1 MSSQTQ
7 RIYRFFVEDI
17 SILFLYC
24 LILRSIF
31 AYSHSFTTNKE
42 RTHHCAGGRFRNFSG
57 LSHIRL
63 LRLAEGLP
71 YPTKKGRPDFNTLTE
86 DQLEA
91 GMSVHGDIDLALGA
105 YAESYETDL
114 GIRTSDESSSL
125 YYLIPIFDRAGDGK
139 IRYLITFHAEP
150 EDFDT
155 LDKIVAQTW
164 SGEPITTRLT
174 VDDGYIGRLPD
185 KFKQYFLEWAH
196 DDMFYENGSFI
207 DWCKE
212 YNVFGTDDE
221 AAIEA
226 RFVPFR
232 IYREDMS
239 FESGPIYAWAFGGTS
254 ILIVIGMVLL
264 IRYKVPI
271 KGFEDTPPKEDFN
284 RVRELSGE

>member
-1 MSSQTQ
+1 
-7 RIYRFFVEDI
+7 
-17 SILFLYC
+17 
-24 LILRSIF
+24 
-31 AYSHSFTTNKE
+31 
-42 RTHHCAGGRFRNFSG
+42 
-57 LSHIRL
+57 
-63 LRLAEGLP
+63 
-71 YPTKKGRPDFNTLTE
+71 
-86 DQLEA
+86 
-91 GMSVHGDIDLALGA
+91 
-105 YAESYETDL
+105 
-114 GIRTSDESSSL
+114 
-125 YYLIPIFDRAGDGK
+125 
-139 IRYLITFHAEP
+139 LITFHAEP

-226 RFVPFR
+226 RFVPFH